1 MPYVNPF
8 LCFLLKVIFFTMA
21 TVAFFIVTIVII
33 AECQSQDNNDYVSTK
48 ETIIEPTEVV
58 ETSVHKKETIVKNND
73 TNCPVTQMKTNGP
86 VNLYIHGAFATTNK
100 GKFLI
105 VLNIQL
111 LMVLAFN
118 KILVSNNLKKIRI
131 VCVKGISDVKRHRS

>member
-21 TVAFFIVTIVII
+21 IVVFFIVTIVII

-48 ETIIEPTEVV
+48 ETVIEPTEVV
-58 ETSVHKKETIVKNND
+58 ETSVPKKETSVKNND
-73 TNCPVTQMKTNGP
+73 TNCPVTQMETNGP
-86 VNLYIHGAFATTNK
+86 VNLYIYGAFATTNK

-111 LMVLAFN
+111 LMVLALN
-118 KILVSNNLKKIRI
+118 KIRVSNN
-131 VCVKGISDVKRHRS
+131 

>member
-1 MPYVNPF
+1 
-8 LCFLLKVIFFTMA
+8 MA
-21 TVAFFIVTIVII
+21 TVAFFIVTIIII

-48 ETIIEPTEVV
+48 ETVIEPTEVV
-58 ETSVHKKETIVKNND
+58 ETSVPKKETIVKNND
-73 TNCPVTQMKTNGP
+73 TNCPVTQMETNGP

-111 LMVLAFN
+111 LMVLALN
-118 KILVSNNLKKIRI
+118 KIRVSNN
-131 VCVKGISDVKRHRS
+131 